1 MIHNLF
7 EKGVFTMLVKEI
19 MNKHVITLPPEAKI
33 ADALELLNNN
43 RIRHIPIVNATN
55 KVIGIVSDRDVRDAS
70 PSIFNNDI
78 DSKELM
84 NPISSIMNFPVVTIH
99 PLDFVEEVASIF
111 YEEEFACLP
120 VVSDEE
126 LVGIITEK
134 DMLYTLIQLTGTH
147 VQSSQIEIK
156 VRDRVG
162 ILAEVTSVFRNKKVR
177 IVSVLVYP
185 YHDDPQ
191 YKILVFRIQTIN
203 PLPIIQELK
212 DNNYHVLWPNNGE
225 SL

>member
-1 MIHNLF
+1 
-7 EKGVFTMLVKEI
+7 MLVKEI

-84 NPISSIMNFPVVTIH
+84 NPISSIMNYPVVTIH